1 MTSND
6 YFLYK
11 KYMNLAE
18 KYKQKLKKRYNLF
31 MENENIEENFDNIQ
45 GQDQG
50 QNYQNL
56 SSSIYSM
63 KDIIIII
70 IIGIFIIL
78 ALDVLVKMGARAK

>member
-1 MTSND
+1 
-6 YFLYK
+6 
-11 KYMNLAE
+11 
-18 KYKQKLKKRYNLF
+18 

-45 GQDQG
+45 RQNQG
-50 QNYQNL
+50 QNNQNL

-78 ALDVLVKMGARAK
+78 ALDVFVKMGARVKQ